1 MKAEVVFAKPTK
13 KENLNEPKRPFHPA
27 LPGRRG
33 AVSRVINPGDWIL
46 AAG

>member
-1 MKAEVVFAKPTK
+1 MNQRDLFIQRC
-13 KENLNEPKRPFHPA
+13 L
-27 LPGRRG
+27 GG